1 MDEAV
6 DGVGAGPRCRLTVQ
20 GGSRLA
26 RLFVG
31 PAKGMEACVVIALAV
46 DADVNVFAGDGDRG
60 VA

>member
-1 MDEAV
+1 MAKAV
-6 DGVGAGPRCRLTVQ
+6 DGAGVGQ
-20 GGSRLA
+20 GGGRLA

-31 PAKGMEACVVIALAV
+31 PTEGMKARVVVALAV

>member
-1 MDEAV
+1 MAEAV
-6 DGVGAGPRCRLTVQ
+6 DRVGAGQ
-20 GGSRLA
+20 GDGRLA

-31 PAKGMEACVVIALAV
+31 PTEGMKACVVIALAV